1 MAIVGTKTAEGY
13 RVPNMKEGVKARE
26 STMTADCSFLLHSLL
41 LAIHAVDFMPSLLK
55 VVSFSFLESCKV
67 HFCCWR
73 E

>member
-1 MAIVGTKTAEGY
+1 LLIAH
-13 RVPNMKEGVKARE
+13 
-26 STMTADCSFLLHSLL
+26 FLLHSLL
-41 LAIHAVDFMPSLLK
+41 PAIHAVDFMPSLLK